1 MGMFGRTEVGFAC
14 LMVIA
19 CGTAAEDDDG
29 VSYED
34 QLLPGELAIPGAPGN
49 DSSEPP
55 ANAAK
60 QEILAEI
67 DVDGEVVT
75 FLRLGEGMDA
85 TLAMTSRGS
94 ISNPSSLQGLID
106 RDGALTFL
114 ETFQALAPDVI
125 PPEALVQSH
134 PVEAAAMNR
143 ADHRVRSIDKA
154 VPPPGVNVCDDS
166 LFFFTPLSWTNVTRG
181 GALSGGDAYTCVSN
195 TGTGGGQLA
204 GGQPSSTTCTFA
216 TTLRKMAGLCNRG
229 TANMSS
235 FAGFG
240 SATTWS
246 TTDSESVPTGEYI
259 RWDLAASA
267 TAQRLAAVGIS
278 SFGGGASY
286 GLRAGTAE

>member
-1 MGMFGRTEVGFAC
+1 MSMFERTALGFGC
-14 LMVIA
+14 LLVIA
-19 CGTAAEDDDG
+19 CGTAAGDDDG
-29 VSYED
+29 VSYEEG
-34 QLLPGELAIPGAPGN
+34 LLPGEVAVSNTPGN
-49 DSSEPP
+49 DSNEPP
-55 ANAAK
+55 ANVAK
-60 QEILAEI
+60 QEVLAEI
-67 DVDGEVVT
+67 EVDGEVVT
-75 FLRLGEGMDA
+75 FLRLGEGTDA

-94 ISNPSSLQGLID
+94 ISNQSPLQGLID

-114 ETFQALAPDVI
+114 ETFQALAPDAL

-143 ADHRVRSIDKA
+143 DDQRVRSVDKN

-166 LFFFTPLSWTNVTRG
+166 LFYFTPLTWTNVTRG
-181 GALSGGDAYTCVSN
+181 GALSGGDAYICVSN
-195 TGTGGGQLA
+195 TGSGGGQVA
-204 GGQPSSTTCTFA
+204 GGQPSPTVCTFA

-246 TTDSESVPTGEYI
+246 TTASESVPTGEYI
-259 RWDLAASA
+259 RWDAPAS
-267 TAQRLAAVGIS
+267 TTPQRLAAVGIS

-286 GLRAGTAE
+286 GLRSGTAE